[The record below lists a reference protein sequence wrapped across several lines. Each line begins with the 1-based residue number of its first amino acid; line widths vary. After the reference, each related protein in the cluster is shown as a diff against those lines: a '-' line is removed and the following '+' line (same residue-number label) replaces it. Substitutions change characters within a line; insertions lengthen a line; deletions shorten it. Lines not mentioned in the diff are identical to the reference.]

1 MSRPTLDPAR
11 LNGPNRTGVA
21 AARRVTELGLDG
33 RQRGGKWKGGV
44 FKALLILCLVLA
56 FVTLLAVIVQAFARG
71 LPRLDL
77 NLITQMPS
85 TLDRETS
92 GMQSAIFGTIY
103 VMVGVVVT
111 VVPIG
116 VSAAIYLE
124 EFADHTKAWVR
135 FIELNIQ
142 NLAAVPSI
150 VFGILGLA
158 FIVRGPLSLGPV
170 AYAGS
175 LTLALLVLPT
185 VILAAREAIRAVPNS
200 LRLGSMG
207 LGATQWQT
215 IWHHVLPAAV
225 PGIVTGTI
233 LALSRAIG
241 ETAPLLLVGATVFV
255 TYNPDGFFDGAYTVL
270 PVQIFQWAVRPQEEF
285 RILAAAG
292 IILLLGVLLAMNS
305 VAIWIRN
312 RFTREL

>member
-1 MSRPTLDPAR
+1 M
-11 LNGPNRTGVA
+11 NGANRVA
-21 AARRVTELGLDG
+21 VAGARRTTELRLDG
-33 RQRGGKWKGGV
+33 SGRGGRWKGEV
-44 FKALLILCLVLA
+44 FRALLIFCLVIA
-56 FVTLLAVIVQAFARG
+56 FVTLLAVIVQASVRG
-71 LPRLDL
+71 MPRIDL

-103 VMVGVVVT
+103 VMVGLIVT

-116 VSAAIYLE
+116 VSAAIFLE
-124 EFADHTKAWVR
+124 EFADGTKWWVR
-135 FIELNIQ
+135 FIELNVQ

-158 FIVRGPLSLGPV
+158 FIVRGPLDLGTV

-185 VILAAREAIRAVPNS
+185 VILASREAIRAVPTS
-200 LRLGSMG
+200 LRQASLG
-207 LGATQWQT
+207 LGATKWQT
-215 IWHHVLPAAV
+215 IWHHVLPSAV

-255 TYNPDGFFDGAYTVL
+255 TYNPDGFFEGAYTVL

-292 IILLLGVLLAMNS
+292 IILLLAVLLVMNS
-305 VAIWIRN
+305 IAIWIRN
-312 RFTREL
+312 KYTRDA